1 MSTLQQNAVNV
12 RQCVYCGK
20 PVASHHSHCPHCR
33 EAVPKVRLAPSAAPT
48 TKGSQITRGFLYMI
62 LGLVIRYVASRAD
75 GLNLP
80 FSVNPTVSY
89 LAMLLL
95 LGGLAL
101 ALYGFFTKVTA

>member
-1 MSTLQQNAVNV
+1 
-12 RQCVYCGK
+12 
-20 PVASHHSHCPHCR
+20 
-33 EAVPKVRLAPSAAPT
+33 
-48 TKGSQITRGFLYMI
+48 MI